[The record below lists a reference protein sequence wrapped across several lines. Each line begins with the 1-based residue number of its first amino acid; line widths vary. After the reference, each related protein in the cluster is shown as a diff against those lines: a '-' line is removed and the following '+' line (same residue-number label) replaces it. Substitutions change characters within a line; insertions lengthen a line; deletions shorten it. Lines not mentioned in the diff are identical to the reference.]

1 MAIRRR
7 ATRLCAS
14 LPLDKISGRGFLCDA
29 VYDLRDLLDDF
40 MRRGHVLRDAERRN
54 REIHRILGR
63 GSAPRGNGP
72 LALDSSLAVSGAG
85 HPTGVGAHPP
95 LLQEEGQTAASE
107 HPPRTHIIRRAV
119 NCGLGGFRRI
129 QLSRREKRPILRH
142 LFWGLMLLLAV
153 GLMTS
158 GIGPI
163 ELIGDGLLALCLIK
177 VGLKI
182 HGHVIGGG
190 PRRRLRFGARAG
202 TEPAPPKSERSPGA

>member
-1 MAIRRR
+1 MAIRGR

-14 LPLDKISGRGFLCDA
+14 LPLDKISGRGFLRDA
-29 VYDLRDLLDDF
+29 VYDLRDLLDDS
-40 MRRGHVLRDAERRN
+40 MRRGHLLRDAERRN
-54 REIHRILGR
+54 REVHRILGR

-85 HPTGVGAHPP
+85 HPTGVGPHPP

-107 HPPRTHIIRRAV
+107 HPLRTHIIRRAV

-129 QLSRREKRPILRH
+129 QLSRREKRPVLKH
-142 LFWGLMLLLAV
+142 LFWGLMLLL
-153 GLMTS
+153 

-177 VGLKI
+177 AGLKI